1 MVLIMSHSPLTRK
14 GTTMKTSEK
23 AKDIMKGME
32 SLALKPYDDQK
43 GIQSAPIKFWVK
55 GATIGW
61 GHLITQPEWNSYR
74 WGITKDQADA
84 LFDKDIT
91 PFEIAV
97 DRMVRRSLK
106 QYEFDALVMLC
117 FNIGVGNFS
126 TSSVLKMVNGEK
138 GNYSTLQAAW
148 SAFNK
153 SQGKVMNGLTK
164 RRKLEYDLYSS
175 GVYQYFK

>member
-97 DRMVRRSLK
+97 DRMVTVSYTHLT
-106 QYEFDALVMLC
+106 LPTIC
-117 FNIGVGNFS
+117 
-126 TSSVLKMVNGEK
+126 SV
-138 GNYSTLQAAW
+138 
-148 SAFNK
+148 
-153 SQGKVMNGLTK
+153 
-164 RRKLEYDLYSS
+164 
-175 GVYQYFK
+175 